1 MAKVVIANDHGA
13 VNLKNRLVNHLK
25 SRNFEVV
32 NLGVNDETSVDYP
45 DQAAAACAEYKKGG
59 YDFGILCCGTGIG
72 ISIAAN
78 KIKGIRCALPQNK
91 YAAEMT
97 RRHNNPN
104 FIAFGGRIDY
114 EDSPELMLDTFID
127 NEFEG
132 DRHNRRIDKMM
143 ALEEETL
150 PSGKTAE

>member
-13 VNLKNRLVNHLK
+13 VELKNRLVKHLE
-25 SRNFEVV
+25 SRNYEVV
-32 NLGVNDETSVDYP
+32 NLGVNDDTSVDYP
-45 DQAAAACAEYKKGG
+45 DQAAAACGEYKKGG

-78 KIKGIRCALPQNK
+78 KIKGIRCALPQDK

-104 FIAFGGRIDY
+104 FIAFGGRIEY
-114 EDSPELMLDTFID
+114 KDSPEVMLDTFMD
-127 NEFEG
+127 STFEG
-132 DRHNRRIDKMM
+132 DRHNRRINKMM
-143 ALEEETL
+143 DLEEK
-150 PSGKTAE
+150 S